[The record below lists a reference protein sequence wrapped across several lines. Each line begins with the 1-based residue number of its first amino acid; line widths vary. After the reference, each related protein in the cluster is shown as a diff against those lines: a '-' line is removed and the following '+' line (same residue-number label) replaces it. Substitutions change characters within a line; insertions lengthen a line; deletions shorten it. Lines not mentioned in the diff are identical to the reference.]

1 MTRSD
6 ESLAPN
12 RRSRRAASGVEHS
25 DYDEDEVARGTA
37 AAVLGA
43 LGRMQLKLD
52 VLALEQA
59 EALARIEDRLVALD
73 ERITELTIEE

>member
-1 MTRSD
+1 MTRPD
-6 ESLAPN
+6 DSLAPS
-12 RRSRRAASGVEHS
+12 RRSRRVAPQPVPS

-37 AAVLGA
+37 SAVLGA

-59 EALARIEDRLVALD
+59 ETLARIEDRLIALD
-73 ERITELTIEE
+73 ERITELTIE